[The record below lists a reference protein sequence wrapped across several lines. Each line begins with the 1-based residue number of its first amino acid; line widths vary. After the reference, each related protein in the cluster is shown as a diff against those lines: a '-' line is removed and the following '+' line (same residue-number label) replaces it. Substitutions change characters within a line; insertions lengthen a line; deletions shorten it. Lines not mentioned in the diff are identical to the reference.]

1 LRANSSLIV
10 LSMRRA
16 TISVFCLL
24 LPLTASTQAQSS
36 DQTLKDFRAQVLNQR
51 LILQNFSADASPNF
65 QWTASGLLST
75 PPKVRTLGVFKF
87 NSATVHNG
95 IVELAGSRSTI
106 YKDKKEKPKLLGDA
120 PVVIRIALN
129 GADPT
134 QVLPR
139 LKQQLFFSTLQAAI
153 AAVPL
158 LDQQML
164 YPTDEPEH
172 PNPPC
177 PVTGAHYER
186 PKVIYQEEPD
196 FTEEALRSR
205 LGGSVAISG
214 TIDENG
220 HPSDLWLKKPAGL
233 GLDEKAIKA
242 VSDYKFQPATC
253 DGTAVKTPI
262 TIEVNS
268 SIVVQ

>member
-1 LRANSSLIV
+1 
-10 LSMRRA
+10 MRRV
-16 TISVFCLL
+16 TILVSCFLL
-24 LPLTASTQAQSS
+24 SLTAPIQSQS
-36 DQTLKDFRAQVLNQR
+36 LDQTLKDFRAQVLNQR
-51 LILQNFSADASPNF
+51 LILQNFSADASPDF
-65 QWTASGLLST
+65 QWTASGLSST

-87 NSATVHNG
+87 NSAKLHNDSL
-95 IVELAGSRSTI
+95 ELAGRRSTI
-106 YKDKKEKPKLLGDA
+106 YKNKNEKLTLLGDA
-120 PVVIRIALN
+120 PVTIKIALN
-129 GADPT
+129 GANPA
-134 QVLPR
+134 QVLPQ
-139 LKQQLFFSTLQAAI
+139 LKQQLFFPALQAAI
-153 AAVPL
+153 AAIPL
-158 LDQQML
+158 QDQQML
-164 YPTDEPEH
+164 YPTDEPQH
-172 PNPPC
+172 PNLPC

-196 FTEEALRSR
+196 FTEEAIRSQ
-205 LGGSVAISG
+205 LGGSVAVSV
-214 TIDENG
+214 TVDENG